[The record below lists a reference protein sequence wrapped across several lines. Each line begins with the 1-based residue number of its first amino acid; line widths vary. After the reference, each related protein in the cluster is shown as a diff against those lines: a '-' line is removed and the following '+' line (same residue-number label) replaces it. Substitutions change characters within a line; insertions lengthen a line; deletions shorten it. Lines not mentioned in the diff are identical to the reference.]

1 MATEAQRKARDK
13 YNAKTKRLSIR
24 FRPDEEDLYQKI
36 KALDNPSKIIKEL
49 LDKYYF
55 GSEKDGGVV

>member
-24 FRPDEEDLYQKI
+24 FRPDEEWLYEKI
-36 KALDNPSKIIKEL
+36 KALDNPSKIIKDA
-49 LDKYYF
+49 LDKYLK
-55 GSEKDGGVV
+55 ELN

>member
-24 FRPDEEDLYQKI
+24 FRPDEEVLYKKI
-36 KALDNPSKIIKEL
+36 KALDNPSKIIKEAL
-49 LDKYYF
+49 EEYLKELD
-55 GSEKDGGVV
+55 

>member
-24 FRPDEEDLYQKI
+24 FRPDEEWLYKKI
-36 KALDNPSKIIKEL
+36 KTLDNPGKVIKEAL
-49 LDKYYF
+49 EAYLK
-55 GSEKDGGVV
+55 ELN